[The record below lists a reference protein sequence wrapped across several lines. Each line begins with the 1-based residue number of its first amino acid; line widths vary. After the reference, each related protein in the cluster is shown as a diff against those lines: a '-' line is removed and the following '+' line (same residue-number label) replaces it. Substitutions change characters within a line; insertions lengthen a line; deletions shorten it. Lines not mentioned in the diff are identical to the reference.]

1 MEENKGDKI
10 IATRLIVKI
19 PSYLT
24 HHQKSEITITAIDS
38 KGRIDRIRNDEIEI
52 TMEPIYEKI
61 EDTKVKLDTNH
72 VRLVNGVAKI
82 GVSSHQ
88 SEFVKITASCKD
100 KKTKIKSYTVLMATG
115 GYPFHK

>member
-1 MEENKGDKI
+1 M
-10 IATRLIVKI
+10 
-19 PSYLT
+19 
-24 HHQKSEITITAIDS
+24 
-38 KGRIDRIRNDEIEI
+38 
-52 TMEPIYEKI
+52 
-61 EDTKVKLDTNH
+61 KLDTNH

-100 KKTKIKSYTVLMATG
+100 KKTKIKPYKVLMATG